1 MQLSVII
8 PALNEAAGIESLL
21 LHLRPWQARGA
32 QLIVI
37 DGGSSDRTAQLSARH
52 ADIVITSPRGRA
64 LQMNAGAGA
73 ARGDILLFLHADC
86 VPPADADAQIVS
98 ALPAG
103 GRCWGRFDVRIAGA
117 GRLLPIVATLMNWR
131 SRLTGIAT
139 GDQGLFMTRR
149 AFDAAG
155 GFAAIPLM
163 EDIAM
168 SRMLKRLSR
177 PACLRGMITSGRRWE
192 QHGALR
198 TVALMWRLRA
208 AYFFGTD
215 PAKLAVRY
223 HGRKD

>member
-1 MQLSVII
+1 MRLSVII

-21 LHLRPWQARGA
+21 LHLRPWQARAA
-32 QLIVI
+32 QVIVV
-37 DGGSSDRTAQLSARH
+37 DGGSSDGTAQLAARH
-52 ADIVITSPRGRA
+52 ADTVITAPRGRA
-64 LQMNAGAGA
+64 VQMNAGAGA
-73 ARGDILLFLHADC
+73 ASGDILFFLHADC
-86 VPPADADAQIVS
+86 IPPADADRQIVS
-98 ALPAG
+98 ALAG
-103 GRCWGRFDVRIAGA
+103 EHRWGRFDVRIAGA
-117 GRLLPIVATLMNWR
+117 NRLLPIVASLMNWR

-168 SRMLKRLSR
+168 SRALKRLSR

-192 QHGALR
+192 QRGALR

-215 PAKLAVRY
+215 PAKLAIRY
-223 HGRKD
+223 HARKD